1 MATHVRVRHQNR
13 IVEGVLDGESIRTE
27 DGAALARAGTTL
39 LPSAAPSKIVC
50 VGRNYAAHAKEL
62 GNAVPSTPLL
72 FFKPPSALIADGEDI
87 VYPPQSKN
95 VHYEGELAVIVGK
108 RARNVPAAQALE
120 IVRGYTIC
128 NDVTARDLQKADGQW
143 TRAKG
148 FDTFCPL
155 GPVWIDPAD
164 LDLSGTRVRTFVNG
178 ELRQDGNTHDF
189 IFTLPVLI
197 EYITAAFTLEPGDV
211 ISTGTPE
218 GVGPMQVGDTVAVS
232 IDGIGTLTNRLVAP

>member
-1 MATHVRVRHQNR
+1 MATHVRVRHHDR
-13 IVEGVLDGESIRTE
+13 IVEGILDGERIRAE
-27 DGAALARAGTTL
+27 DGAVIARSEAAL
-39 LPSAAPSKIVC
+39 LPAAAPSKIVC

-62 GNAVPSTPLL
+62 GNALPSAPLL
-72 FFKPPSALIADGEDI
+72 FFKPPSALIADGEPI
-87 VYPPQSKN
+87 VYPAQSKN

-108 RARNVPAAQALE
+108 RARNVPASRALE

-155 GPVWIDPAD
+155 GPVWVDAADIDLAD
-164 LDLSGTRVRTFVNG
+164 TRVRTLVNG
-178 ELRQDGNTHDF
+178 DVRQDGNTRDF
-189 IFTLPVLI
+189 IFSLPIVI

-218 GVGPMQVGDTVAVS
+218 GVGPMQVGDTVEVS
-232 IDGIGTLTNRLVAP
+232 IDGIGTLTNRLIAP

>member
-1 MATHVRVRHQNR
+1 MATHVRVRYHDR
-13 IVEGVLDGESIRTE
+13 IVEGVLDGETIRAE
-27 DGAALARAGTTL
+27 DGTVIARSETTL
-39 LPSAAPSKIVC
+39 LPAAAPSKIVC

-62 GNAVPSTPLL
+62 GNEVPSAPLL
-72 FFKPPSALIADGEDI
+72 FFKPPSALIAGGDPI
-87 VYPPQSKN
+87 VYPAQSKN

-108 RARNVPAAQALE
+108 RARNVSASRALE

-155 GPVWIDPAD
+155 GPVWVDAADIDLAD
-164 LDLSGTRVRTFVNG
+164 THVRTRVNG
-178 ELRQDGNTHDF
+178 ELRQEGSTRDF
-189 IFTLPVLI
+189 IFSLPVLI

-218 GVGPMQVGDTVAVS
+218 GVGPMQVGDTVEVTV
-232 IDGIGTLTNRLVAP
+232 DGIGTLTNRLIAP